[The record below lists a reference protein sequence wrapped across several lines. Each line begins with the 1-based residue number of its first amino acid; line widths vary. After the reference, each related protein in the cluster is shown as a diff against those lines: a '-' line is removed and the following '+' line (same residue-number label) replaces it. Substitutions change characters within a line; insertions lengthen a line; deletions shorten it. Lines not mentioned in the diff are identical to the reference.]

1 MRKLT
6 DVSNILNGSENL
18 SLETVSKEQALNI
31 PLICPRTGEGRVK
44 QIIEGAVSRKKGY
57 A

>member
-1 MRKLT
+1 MVADGLEDLLIVDT
-6 DVSNILNGSENL
+6 EDVL
-18 SLETVSKEQALNI
+18 
-31 PLICPRTGEGRVK
+31 LICPRTGEGRVK